1 LLHVEENF
9 GWLRKWCDGAKKRG
23 DERQGWMVVTHS
35 ESFYE
40 RRDDDEHKMNLSTL
54 SAEPFIES
62 ERQKS
67 EDSWRFPD

>member
-1 LLHVEENF
+1 
-9 GWLRKWCDGAKKRG
+9 
-23 DERQGWMVVTHS
+23 MVVTHG

-40 RRDDDEHKMNLSTL
+40 RRDDDEHKMNLSSL

>member
-1 LLHVEENF
+1 
-9 GWLRKWCDGAKKRG
+9 
-23 DERQGWMVVTHS
+23 MVVTHG